1 MEKNFWNAKKSGFV
15 KVLLKVPEGD
25 KVIKF
30 SDYESFYRVF
40 TPQRVEILA
49 LLAKEK
55 VKSINE
61 LSKVLN
67 RDTKN
72 VRNDIGVLEASGLIS
87 LRKHLN
93 RKVPELVAQEMT
105 VSINFKDISPISSKR
120 RISRERLDFGI
131 QMVRQK
137 YLPINPIV
145 SPDIDQVERCK

>member
-1 MEKNFWNAKKSGFV
+1 MENNFWNTKKSGFI
-15 KVLLKVPEGD
+15 KVFLKTPEGN
-25 KVIKF
+25 KVIRF

-40 TPQRVEILA
+40 SPQRVEILA

-61 LSKVLN
+61 LSKILN

-72 VRNDIGVLEASGLIS
+72 VRNDIGVLEAAGLIR

-93 RKVPELVAQEMT
+93 RKIPELIAQEIT
-105 VSINFKDISPISSKR
+105 VSINVKDISPFSSR
-120 RISRERLDFGI
+120 RKISRDRLDFGI
-131 QMVRQK
+131 QMLRQK

-145 SPDIDQVERCK
+145 SPDISKVERYK

>member
-15 KVLLKVPEGD
+15 KVFLKTPEGD

-30 SDYESFYRVF
+30 SDYESFYKVF
-40 TPQRVEILA
+40 TPQRVEILS

-67 RDTKN
+67 RDTRN
-72 VRNDIGVLEASGLIS
+72 VRNDIGVLEASGLIR
-87 LRKHLN
+87 LKKHLN
-93 RKVPELVAQEMT
+93 RKVPELVANEMR
-105 VSINFKDISPISSKR
+105 VSINFEDISPISSKR
-120 RISRERLDFGI
+120 KLSREKLEFGI

-137 YLPINPIV
+137 YLPVNPPV
-145 SPDIDQVERCK
+145 DSNVNRLERCK

>member
-15 KVLLKVPEGD
+15 KVLLKTPEGD
-25 KVIKF
+25 KVIRF

-40 TPQRVEILA
+40 TPQRVEILT

-55 VKSINE
+55 VRSINE

-72 VRNDIGVLEASGLIS
+72 IRNDIGVLEASGLIR

-105 VSINFKDISPISSKR
+105 VSINFKNISPISSKR

-137 YLPINPIV
+137 YLPVSPIV

>member
-1 MEKNFWNAKKSGFV
+1 MGKNFWSAKKVGFI
-15 KVLLKVPEGD
+15 KILLKTPDGN
-25 KVIKF
+25 KVIRF

-40 TPQRVEILA
+40 TPQRVEILT

-61 LSKVLN
+61 LSKILN

-72 VRNDIGVLEASGLIS
+72 VRNDIGILEASGLIR

-120 RISRERLDFGI
+120 KISRERLDFGI

-137 YLPINPIV
+137 YLPV
-145 SPDIDQVERCK
+145 SLVKTPDIDQVER